1 VGILSSYVLNVAP
14 GGMIVLISII
24 IFGVSL
30 GMKSLRAR
38 NKFARKTKPIVP

>member
-1 VGILSSYVLNVAP
+1 
-14 GGMIVLISII
+14 MIVLISII

-38 NKFARKTKPIVP
+38 NKFTRKTKSTIQN